1 MLSTMEK
8 ILFLKRVGIFEG
20 MTSEQL
26 RIISS
31 ICTEE
36 DFLENEIIF
45 EEGDI
50 GDKMYIIISGVI
62 QIYLEKKDGEEI
74 HLATLDSKGE
84 VTGEFSTLTEEPR
97 NASGRAA
104 TDLRV
109 LTIEKEEFRQ
119 LIREYPELAFEIFEV
134 LIKKINKTN
143 EQLNAIISGEGA
155 PIK

>member
-8 ILFLKRVGIFEG
+8 ILFLKRVEIFEG

-36 DFLENEIIF
+36 EFFENEIIF
-45 EEGDI
+45 EQGDI
-50 GDKMYIIISGVI
+50 GDKMYIIISGEI
-62 QIYLEKKDGEEI
+62 EIFLEEDNEKI
-74 HLATLDSKGE
+74 TLANLDKG
-84 VTGEFSTLTEEPR
+84 VTGEFSTLTDRTR

-104 TDLRV
+104 SDLKV

-119 LIREYPELAFEIFEV
+119 LIREYPELAFEIFKV
-134 LIKKINKTN
+134 LIRKIDKTN
-143 EQLNAIISGEGA
+143 AQIRSFISGKETS
-155 PIK
+155 